1 MDRIRNISAWKGIGL
16 VNVKIVGNHKELEDA
31 YSVRKTVFVE
41 EQAVP
46 LEEEID
52 AFENE
57 AEHFIMYHDGSPV
70 GAGRFR
76 FVDGYGKVERICVLK
91 EARKTGAGKAIMNTI
106 ENYARE
112 KDIHKLKLNAQTHA
126 IPFYAGL
133 GYEVVSEEFMDA
145 GIPHKTMVKKI

>member
-1 MDRIRNISAWKGIGL
+1 M
-16 VNVKIVGNHKELEDA
+16 NVKIVGNHKELEDA

>member
-1 MDRIRNISAWKGIGL
+1 MT
-16 VNVKIVGNHKELEDA
+16 VKIVENQKELEDA

-52 AFENE
+52 AYEDE
-57 AEHFIMYHDGSPV
+57 AKHFIMYHDGSPV

-76 FVDGYGKVERICVLK
+76 LVDGYGKVERICVLK
-91 EARKTGAGKAIMNTI
+91 EARKTGAGRAIMDSI
-106 ENYARE
+106 ENFARE
-112 KDIHKLKLNAQTHA
+112 NDIHKLKLNAQTHA